1 MTWASAVTGIQ
12 AEIPS
17 SPASREGGNNKSHS
31 AKSRAL
37 QARFFPMPSALG
49 AMRFTI
55 PTPPVSGGLVFWRW
69 CRFGVYLCILH
80 APESS
85 SQPSVG
91 MEDAFWLK
99 CRLPSRHHLVPGC
112 EGNGVT
118 LQNLYDSLCSP
129 TPEYSA
135 DSDSSL
141 AGLKGGFSIFHDFD
155 PGQWHDAC

>member
-1 MTWASAVTGIQ
+1 MAWASMVTGVQ

-17 SPASREGGNNKSHS
+17 TPVSREGGNNKSHS

-37 QARFFPMPSALG
+37 QGRFFPMRSAPG
-49 AMRFTI
+49 AVRFTI
-55 PTPPVSGGLVFWRW
+55 PSPPALGGLAWRV
-69 CRFGVYLCILH
+69 GVYLCTLH

-85 SQPSVG
+85 CQPSVG
-91 MEDAFWLK
+91 MEDAFWLRR
-99 CRLPSRHHLVPGC
+99 RLRYRQVLFSAY

-118 LQNLYDSLCSP
+118 LQNPYNSLFSP

-141 AGLKGGFSIFHDFD
+141 AGLKRWGGIEHPPS
-155 PGQWHDAC
+155 PRLRRGR